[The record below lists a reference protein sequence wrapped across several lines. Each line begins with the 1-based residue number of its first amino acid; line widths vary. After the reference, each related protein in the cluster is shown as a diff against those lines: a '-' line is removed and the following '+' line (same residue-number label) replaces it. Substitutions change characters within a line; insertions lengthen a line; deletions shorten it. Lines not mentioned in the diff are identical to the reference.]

1 VKADAFISFLPS
13 EDLDRSADFYER
25 VLGLSLTVDQGA
37 CRIYRVTDTAFLGV
51 CLREPFE
58 GPAGAVTT
66 IVADDVDGWC
76 ERILAE
82 GWAVRS
88 GPQFSETYKIYHAY
102 VDDPDGNLLEIQR
115 FDDPNWR
122 GLDT

>member
-13 EDLDRSADFYER
+13 EDLTRSADFYER
-25 VLGLSLTVDQGA
+25 VLGLSLTFDQGA
-37 CRIYRVTDTAFLGV
+37 CRIYSITDSAFVGV

-58 GPAGAVTT
+58 GQARAVTT
-66 IVADDVDGWC
+66 IVAADVDGWC
-76 ERILAE
+76 EHILAE
-82 GWAVRS
+82 GWVVRS
-88 GPQFSETYKIYHAY
+88 GPDDSKTYKIYHSY
-102 VDDPDGNLLEIQR
+102 VDDPDGNVLEIQR